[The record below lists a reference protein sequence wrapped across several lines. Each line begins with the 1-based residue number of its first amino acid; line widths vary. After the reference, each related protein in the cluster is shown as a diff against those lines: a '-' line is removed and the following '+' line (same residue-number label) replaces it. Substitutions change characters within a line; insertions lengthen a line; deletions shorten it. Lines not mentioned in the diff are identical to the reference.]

1 MEKWVSIE
9 GLKGQVSGG
18 SDLSG
23 ETADVLRSEVGGNSF
38 RGIRNPGLLVWTMG
52 GIVSS
57 KKGIDMIGLW
67 FQKPVLHAGAVKHLQ
82 VGCQNTGPR
91 MGLLA
96 LSVRLCLQV
105 KPTWCGVVQ
114 PLTGPLG
121 TQECGIPPP

>member
-1 MEKWVSIE
+1 M
-9 GLKGQVSGG
+9 
-18 SDLSG
+18 
-23 ETADVLRSEVGGNSF
+23 GGNSS
-38 RGIRNPGLLVWTMG
+38 RWIRNTGLLVWTMG

-57 KKGIDMIGLW
+57 KKSINMIGLW
-67 FQKPVLHAGAVKHLQ
+67 FQKPVLYTGAVKHLQ

-114 PLTGPLG
+114 PPPGPVG
-121 TQECGIPPP
+121 TQECGIPPPRTFLSGGHRLSPMRETSLHIANQVVPFIQG